1 MGAPSVDNIA
11 ICAPLWSG
19 AYFYAPGELSRVM
32 DSAARLLEEQRGIGA
47 VVGDRVPRA
56 FGLTVFADESF
67 VDAYL
72 EHPHPHLGK
81 RLLLDAADPS
91 STSVLRLDQ
100 IAEGQRGRRTAT
112 RLGGQWDRSR
122 GTQSRHRVWRGDRGV
137 LPGASRVSR
146 GPLRQRS
153 IWPMVGLASDGSING
168 ELAGGMVMSLMTL
181 RDSGIVVVVLSNIA
195 HANTSA
201 LGLKI
206 GDAFAKQAR

>member
-1 MGAPSVDNIA
+1 
-11 ICAPLWSG
+11 
-19 AYFYAPGELSRVM
+19 M

-100 IAEGQRGRRTAT
+100 IAEGNAAGGLQLVSVANGIDLAARNPATVYGAVIAAFFQVHRGYHVARYVNEVFGR
-112 RLGGQWDRSR
+112 WS
-122 GTQSRHRVWRGDRGV
+122 VWRATA
-137 LPGASRVSR
+137 AST
-146 GPLRQRS
+146 
-153 IWPMVGLASDGSING
+153 ASWR
-168 ELAGGMVMSLMTL
+168 AGW
-181 RDSGIVVVVLSNIA
+181 
-195 HANTSA
+195 
-201 LGLKI
+201 
-206 GDAFAKQAR
+206 